1 MSDLQWAPDGTRMF
15 KKLLDAVPEAMREMV
30 KPQLLKFL
38 AAKAAG
44 KPVNS
49 EVVTKMVQ
57 EDLPEPQRGVI
68 MQALGIKEPA
78 GKKVEKKEAAPPPEP
93 EPIGGLKLEIKD
105 QWAGNSKD
113 MFERMIQEVPET
125 LRDVFRVKLMD
136 IMNKK
141 SQGGVYQEKYVVEI
155 VNEIVPEPF
164 KSNILKAFATI
175 GGIDVSAV
183 EKIIE
188 DFPGGEESLISLM
201 HAIQAQ
207 FGYVPEEALKMVS
220 QKKDVFMSTL
230 YRLVTSYQ
238 AFRTDPSKKH
248 TVAVCNGTGCHLKGS
263 GAMLKRLEEKVSDD
277 DSQITLEK
285 VRCLG
290 CCDLSPTVVVN
301 GEAYGGTDAQ
311 AKISEIIE
319 E

>member
-1 MSDLQWAPDGTRMF
+1 
-15 KKLLDAVPEAMREMV
+15 
-30 KPQLLKFL
+30 
-38 AAKAAG
+38 
-44 KPVNS
+44 
-49 EVVTKMVQ
+49 
-57 EDLPEPQRGVI
+57 
-68 MQALGIKEPA
+68 
-78 GKKVEKKEAAPPPEP
+78 
-93 EPIGGLKLEIKD
+93 
-105 QWAGNSKD
+105 
-113 MFERMIQEVPET
+113 
-125 LRDVFRVKLMD
+125 
-136 IMNKK
+136 
-141 SQGGVYQEKYVVEI
+141 YQEKYVVEI
-155 VNEIVPEPF
+155 VKEIVPEPF
-164 KSNILKAFATI
+164 KSTILKAFSTI